1 MTIDVHTH
9 FIPSTL
15 VAALRARTAMPR
27 IVDNATAPQ
36 IEYGAG
42 NGHVLQPNMED
53 LDLRLREMGEQG
65 IDYAV
70 LSTNVPGVDWFPKAN
85 APAIAREKYDAD
97 NGADDTHAN
106 RHQPHLQ

>member
-53 LDLRLREMGEQG
+53 LDLRLREMGE
-65 IDYAV
+65 
-70 LSTNVPGVDWFPKAN
+70 
-85 APAIAREKYDAD
+85 
-97 NGADDTHAN
+97 
-106 RHQPHLQ
+106 